1 MTTERT
7 KGQPW
12 QEPTNHLLE
21 ENEKLKATV
30 KELEQ
35 FVHIVAHDVKAP
47 LSSLFGL
54 LKLAKHPETTP
65 DLLDQYLDLMNQSIV
80 QMDTFLQ
87 DLIHYSRNLRSEVSS
102 MEINVREVVEDVFQN
117 LNYMMG
123 NDGVNF
129 DIAENSLSVYT
140 DYMRLKMILNNLIS
154 NAIYYSSEADK
165 PLVSVDFY
173 RENGHLNITVKD
185 NGIGIDEKH
194 QEEIFEMF
202 YRVSSAGKGSG
213 LGLYIVKEAVEKLGG
228 EINLDSELGKG
239 STFEVLIPLK
249 EKAVSKKE

>member
-7 KGQPW
+7 KSQPW
-12 QEPTNHLLE
+12 PNASQTLSE

-54 LKLAKHPETTP
+54 LKLARHPETTSE
-65 DLLDQYLDLMNQSIV
+65 LLDQYFELMNQSIV

-87 DLIHYSRNLRSEVSS
+87 DLIHYSRNLRSKVSLIQVDVKE
-102 MEINVREVVEDVFQN
+102 MVEDVFQN

-123 NDGVNF
+123 ADGVNF
-129 DIAENSLSVYT
+129 EIPQHSLVIST
-140 DYMRLKMILNNLIS
+140 DYMRVKMILNNLIS
-154 NAIYYSSEADK
+154 NAIYYSSKSEK
-165 PLVSVDFY
+165 PLVKVDFY
-173 RENGHLNITVKD
+173 LKDDSLNLTVKD
-185 NGIGIDEKH
+185 NGIGIDKEH

-202 YRVSSAGKGSG
+202 YRVSSSGKGSG

-228 EINLDSELGKG
+228 RINLDSQLGNG
-239 STFEVLIPLK
+239 STFEVVIPLP
-249 EKAVSKKE
+249 ENSDEEEQ